1 MKALQIT
8 SNTSFT
14 RGIVPDKFKIARV
27 LPVFKNGI
35 QTNMSNYRPI
45 SLLSVCNRIL
55 EKIMYNRLSN
65 FIEKMNIIYAKQFG
79 FRSHHSTE
87 HAILSI
93 VDKIHEGIEK
103 GMFSCGIFLDFN
115 KAFDTVNHAILVRK
129 FEHYKIW
136 GIAKDWFVSYLSNR
150 EQFTS
155 IGNTNYGE
163 LPISCGVPQGSVLGP
178 LLFLIYINDLCNC
191 TNSLDLHLFA
201 DDSNL
206 FFCQKSLVC
215 LEKIINTE
223 LANVE
228 TWLNTNKLSL
238 NISKSNFVIFH
249 LPQKKV
255 NGPVKLYVN
264 NTLLEEKNHVK
275 YLGIMMDNNLNWK
288 SHAKY
293 IAKKIKRSIGILS
306 KLRYYVTF
314 DTLITLYFALLHP
327 FLIYGF
333 LI

>member
-1 MKALQIT
+1 
-8 SNTSFT
+8 
-14 RGIVPDKFKIARV
+14 
-27 LPVFKNGI
+27 
-35 QTNMSNYRPI
+35 
-45 SLLSVCNRIL
+45 
-55 EKIMYNRLSN
+55 MYNRLSN

-87 HAILSI
+87 HAVLSI

-103 GMFSCGIFLDFN
+103 GMFSCGIFLDFS

-129 FEHYKIW
+129 LEHY
-136 GIAKDWFVSYLSNR
+136 GIRGIDKDWFVSYLSNR
-150 EQFTS
+150 KQFTS
-155 IGNTNYGE
+155 IGNTNSGE

-191 TNSLDLHLFA
+191 TNALDLHLFA

-206 FFCQKSLVC
+206 FFCHKSLVC

-223 LANVE
+223 LAHVE

-249 LPQKKV
+249 PPQKKV
-255 NGPVKLYVN
+255 NDPIKLCVN

-288 SHAKY
+288 SHATY
-293 IAKKIKRSIGILS
+293 IEKHRNSFQIAILRHS
-306 KLRYYVTF
+306 
-314 DTLITLYFALLHP
+314 
-327 FLIYGF
+327 
-333 LI
+333 